1 MNGRTYD
8 TRLGRFMQ
16 ADIVIQSPFDTQS
29 YNRYS
34 YLTNNPLNG
43 TDPSG
48 YFSRRDLKEYAGV
61 IVGGALLAWNPL
73 GYGIWQSAVYG
84 AIAGGSG
91 AAVNGGN
98 VLQGVAIGAFSAA
111 AFAGFDGAGFGWG
124 AAGNVGQ
131 HALNIAASGVLGGA
145 ITVMQGGKFGHG
157 FASAGVSA
165 AAVGGMNGAGIKGPA
180 RVIGAAIAGGTA
192 SVVSGGKFANGA
204 LTAAFQAAASE
215 VASSNDG
222 LAEGSGSDDES
233 WSTEMPDWE
242 GDPDVVSAQ
251 GSIWSGS
258 RTDLPPNQRMEQ
270 GGWVVHRWFAADGDY
285 DVIRVSPGLPHRQ
298 PWMGT
303 KPSPLTCFCTVK
315 GSIHSHPL
323 RYSDGPWDPY
333 RPSSADLS
341 HSKQFRIPGVII
353 TFPRPTDNIYQ
364 VIPYK
369 GW

>member
-1 MNGRTYD
+1 
-8 TRLGRFMQ
+8 MQ
-16 ADIVIQSPFDTQS
+16 ADILVQSPYDTQS

-34 YLTNNPLNG
+34 YLMNNPLNG

-48 YFSRRDLKEYAGV
+48 YRWFDLKDAVRIGVAVGLSYLTGGAASGWAAGWFTTSTTTSAIV
-61 IVGGALLAWNPL
+61 AGAVGGAA
-73 GYGIWQSAVYG
+73 GGFVGG
-84 AIAGGSG
+84 AIMSGSMEG
-91 AAVNGGN
+91 A
-98 VLQGVAIGAFSAA
+98 LQGAFSGAVL
-111 AFAGFDGAGFGWG
+111 GGIGAGFASRGLEG
-124 AAGNVGQ
+124 SFGHVGTSALAG
-131 HALNIAASGVLGGA
+131 GG
-145 ITVMQGGKFGHG
+145 ISVMQGGKFRHG
-157 FASAGVSA
+157 FLSAGISAAAMPSIRNSIETAPGRVFASAL
-165 AAVGGMNGAGIKGPA
+165 VGGT
-180 RVIGAAIAGGTA
+180 V
-192 SVVSGGKFANGA
+192 SELSGGKFANGA
-204 LTAAFQAAASE
+204 MTAAFQAAAGE
-215 VASSNDG
+215 VAFSNDG

-233 WSTEMPDWE
+233 LSTEMPDWA

-285 DVIRVSPGLPHRQ
+285 DVIRVPPGSPHTN
-298 PWMGT
+298 PWMGV

-341 HSKQFRIPGVII
+341 HSKQFRIPGVVV